1 MLHVQDRRNESDK
14 KYVFT
19 TSSKIKVEAKGLGT
33 QTRGLRHGSTRPD
46 LFILDDLE
54 SDESTSTAEQ
64 IEKAKAWF
72 NDSMVPALAKGGTVI
87 YLGTI
92 LRSEER
98 RVGTEEKDDGRAAQ

>member
-46 LFILDDLE
+46 LFILDDIE
-54 SDESTSTAEQ
+54 SDESTSTPEKIA
-64 IEKAKAWF
+64 KAKAWF
-72 NDSMVPALAKGGTVI
+72 ND
-87 YLGTI
+87 
-92 LRSEER
+92 RSEER
-98 RVGTEEKDDGRAAQ
+98 RVGKEGRARWGGEPGKERRDRED